1 MQQASRK
8 REAFSF
14 GARMKTKIRYRA
26 TIPAAKFTK
35 TLTPRLSKKTEIAHA
50 KNYRNRKIVVFV
62 GRRMIG
68 VDIDEIYPEERAVF
82 YWATEYVGNPLY
94 DMGPVDVERYIPFR
108 NVACW
113 RYERER
119 EEFPFPCVCRFIF
132 GSAK

>member
-1 MQQASRK
+1 
-8 REAFSF
+8 
-14 GARMKTKIRYRA
+14 MKTKIRYRA
-26 TIPAAKFTK
+26 TVPAAKFTK
-35 TLTPRLSKKTEIAHA
+35 TLTPRLRKKTEIAHA
-50 KNYRNRKIVVFV
+50 KNYRNRKIVVFL

-94 DMGPVDVERYIPFR
+94 DMGPVDVERYIHFR